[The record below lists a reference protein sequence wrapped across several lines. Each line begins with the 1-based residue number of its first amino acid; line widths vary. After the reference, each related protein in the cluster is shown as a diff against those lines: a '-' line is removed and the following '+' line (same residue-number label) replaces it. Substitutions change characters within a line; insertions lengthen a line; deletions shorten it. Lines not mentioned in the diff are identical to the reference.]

1 MSESENNK
9 KKKAKAAKKSGR
21 GILTGNSSLVLT
33 VLAILTLLFILVS
46 VMMFVLNANQSRYN
60 QVHSGFIAEQEL
72 ISQQIATNA
81 LEAAAGQKDAFANL
95 KELRSRYD
103 DILIAL
109 KTGDSSSDA
118 PALPSS
124 EELNA
129 AETKWNRY
137 RENVTTIIDGKE
149 QIAKVSEY
157 VDSINEALPQLL
169 SFSDEVANALVKAN
183 GDRQSVY
190 VASRQLLL
198 AQRIQNNLNR
208 ILSGDEAAAT
218 AADQFGR
225 DAAFFG
231 RVLEGMV
238 VGYPELGIKE
248 IKVPAAREKLD
259 EAEYLFV
266 DVSENVS
273 LILDA
278 SSQLF
283 DIRDATSNIQEQSA
297 GVLAANV
304 KLREKI
310 SAQGNERSDVFTIA
324 GFAFL
329 IVAVLLMALIGFV
342 LQRQA
347 ARRAELADDQNRKNQ
362 QAILRLLDEMT
373 HLAEGDLTAYATV
386 TEDITGAIAD
396 SMNYS
401 IDALRSL
408 VETINQTVVEVSSS
422 SEQTQAITKRLQKSS
437 TQQTQEITEV
447 TTKVNEMS
455 KTMQEMAQRATES
468 SEVALK
474 SVDIASKG
482 AITVQKNI
490 EGMDSVRD
498 TIQETSKRIKR
509 LGESSQ
515 QIGEIVALITDIA
528 DQTNILALNAA
539 IQASSAGEAG
549 RGFAVVA
556 DEVQRLAERAGNAT
570 KQIAALVKTIQADT
584 NEAVASMED
593 STAGVVNGAK
603 LAEDAGVSL
612 VEVESVSQQL
622 ADLIQD
628 ISQEAS
634 GQSDSA
640 KNISQSMNVIQS
652 ITIETSKST
661 DATAKSVGQLSELAN
676 DLRKSVAGF
685 KLPDS
690 SEIDT
695 IMLK

>member
-1 MSESENNK
+1 MATNILK
-9 KKKAKAAKKSGR
+9 KIKLFNWLNRVKIPGGSGVALL
-21 GILTGNSSLVLT
+21 GLSALMVLLVLG
-33 VLAILTLLFILVS
+33 S
-46 VMMFVLNANQSRYN
+46 VVMFVLNANQSQYG
-60 QVHSGFIAEQEL
+60 QVYAELVAEQEL
-72 ISQQIATNA
+72 VSQQIATTA
-81 LEAAAGQKDAFANL
+81 LKAAAGDQNAFEEL
-95 KELRSRYD
+95 RVLRSRFD
-103 DILIAL
+103 DALLSLKQGDQATATPAIA
-109 KTGDSSSDA
+109 KTLLLENVES
-118 PALPSS
+118 
-124 EELNA
+124 
-129 AETKWNRY
+129 KWNKFRA
-137 RENVTTIIDGKE
+137 NVTTIIDGKE
-149 QIAKVSEY
+149 QIANVSGY
-157 VDSINEALPQLL
+157 VQKINEILPQLL
-169 SFSDEVANALVKAN
+169 SYSDEVANALVKSESKH
-183 GDRQSVY
+183 QTVY

-208 ILSGDEAAAT
+208 ILSGDEEAAT

-231 RVLEGMV
+231 RVLEGMLA
-238 VGYPELGIKE
+238 GYEALQIE
-248 IKVPAAREKLD
+248 KVTDP
-259 EAEYLFV
+259 EAESKLQEAEFLFV
-266 DVSENVS
+266 DISENVS

-283 DIRDATSNIQEQSA
+283 DIRDATYNIQSQNQS
-297 GVLAANV
+297 VLNASSE
-304 KLREKI
+304 LGREI
-310 SAQGNERSDVFTIA
+310 RSRNDERSQLYTIA
-324 GFAFL
+324 GFAL
-329 IVAVLLMALIGFV
+329 LGIAVLLMAMMGYV
-342 LQRQA
+342 LQKQA
-347 ARRAELADDQNRKNQ
+347 ARRAERADDQNRKNQ

-422 SEQTQAITKRLQKSS
+422 SEQTQVITNRLQKSS
-437 TQQTQEITEV
+437 TQQTEEITDV
-447 TTKVNEMS
+447 TTKINQMS
-455 KTMQEMAQRATES
+455 KTMQEMARRAGES
-468 SEVALK
+468 SEVALR
-474 SVDIASKG
+474 SVDIANKG

-498 TIQETSKRIKR
+498 AIQETSKRIKR

-593 STAGVVNGAK
+593 STAGVVSGAK

-612 VEVESVSQQL
+612 VEVETVSQQL
-622 ADLIQD
+622 AELIQD
-628 ISQEAS
+628 ISKEAS
-634 GQSDSA
+634 GQSSSA
-640 KNISQSMNVIQS
+640 NDISQSMNVIQS
-652 ITIETSKST
+652 ITVETARST

-676 DLRKSVAGF
+676 ELRKSVAGF
-685 KLPDS
+685 KLPETGD
-690 SEIDT
+690 IDT
-695 IMLK
+695 LILK

>member
-1 MSESENNK
+1 MAVNADFLKNLG
-9 KKKAKAAKKSGR
+9 GR
-21 GILTGNSSLVLT
+21 FKGGANLILISLAVLM
-33 VLAILTLLFILVS
+33 LLFIGVS
-46 VMMFVLNANQSRYN
+46 VFMFIYNATLSQ
-60 QVHSGFIAEQEL
+60 HSSEYRGYVAEQEL

-81 LEAAAGQKDAFANL
+81 LEAAAGKQEAFSRL
-95 KELRSRYD
+95 LELRERFD
-103 DILIAL
+103 
-109 KTGDSSSDA
+109 KTLQFLQQGNNDTGL
-118 PALPSS
+118 PALGASD
-124 EELNA
+124 ELA
-129 AETKWNRY
+129 AVEQAWQQY
-137 RENVTTIIDGKE
+137 RRDVTTIIDGKE
-149 QIAKVSEY
+149 QIAQVAGY
-157 VDSINEALPQLL
+157 VDEINEILPQLL
-169 SFSDEVANALVKAN
+169 SFSDEVANEIVKAK
-183 GDRQSVY
+183 GDHQSIY
-190 VASRQLLL
+190 IASRQLLL

-231 RVLEGMV
+231 RVLEGML
-238 VGYPELGIKE
+238 VGYEALGIKE
-248 IKVPAAREKLD
+248 ITVPAALDKLE
-259 EAEYLFV
+259 EAEFLFE

-273 LILDA
+273 SILDA

-283 DIRDATSNIQEQSA
+283 DIRDATAGIQERSPA
-297 GVLAANV
+297 LLAAGTN
-304 KLREKI
+304 LREKI
-310 SAQGNERSDVFTIA
+310 ALEGGEVSQRYFIA
-324 GFAFL
+324 GFGFL
-329 IVAVLLMALIGFV
+329 VIAIVIMGFIGFV

-347 ARRAELADDQNRKNQ
+347 ARRAEQADEQNRKNQ

-422 SEQTQAITKRLQKSS
+422 SEQTQAITHRLQESS
-437 TQQTQEITEV
+437 AKQAQEITNA
-447 TTKVNEMS
+447 TTQINQMSQTMEEMS
-455 KTMQEMAQRATES
+455 QRATES
-468 SEVALK
+468 AEVALK
-474 SVDIASKG
+474 SVTIANEG
-482 AITVQKNI
+482 AEMVRKNI
-490 EGMDSVRD
+490 EGMDMVRD

-570 KQIAALVKTIQADT
+570 KQISALVKTIQADT
-584 NEAVASMED
+584 NEAVTSMEE

-612 VEVESVSQQL
+612 VEVENVSKQL
-622 ADLIQD
+622 ADLID
-628 ISQEAS
+628 GISSEAS
-634 GQSDSA
+634 GQAVSA
-640 KNISQSMNVIQS
+640 RNISQSMNVIQA
-652 ITIETSKST
+652 ITMETSEST
-661 DATAKSVGQLSELAN
+661 NETAKSVSQLTELAN
-676 DLRKSVAGF
+676 ELRKSVAGF

-690 SEIDT
+690 EEVDT

>member
-1 MSESENNK
+1 M
-9 KKKAKAAKKSGR
+9 R
-21 GILTGNSSLVLT
+21 
-33 VLAILTLLFILVS
+33 
-46 VMMFVLNANQSRYN
+46 
-60 QVHSGFIAEQEL
+60 
-72 ISQQIATNA
+72 
-81 LEAAAGQKDAFANL
+81 
-95 KELRSRYD
+95 
-103 DILIAL
+103 
-109 KTGDSSSDA
+109 
-118 PALPSS
+118 LP
-124 EELNA
+124 
-129 AETKWNRY
+129 
-137 RENVTTIIDGKE
+137 
-149 QIAKVSEY
+149 
-157 VDSINEALPQLL
+157 LP
-169 SFSDEVANALVKAN
+169 
-183 GDRQSVY
+183 
-190 VASRQLLL
+190 
-198 AQRIQNNLNR
+198 
-208 ILSGDEAAAT
+208 

-231 RVLEGMV
+231 RVLEGML
-238 VGYPELGIKE
+238 VGYEALDIKE
-248 IKVPAAREKLD
+248 ITIPEALNKLE
-259 EAEYLFV
+259 EAEFLFE

-273 LILDA
+273 SILDA

-283 DIRDATSNIQEQSA
+283 DIRDATSGIQDQSSKL
-297 GVLAANV
+297 LAAGTA
-304 KLREKI
+304 LREKI
-310 SAQGNERSDVFTIA
+310 SAEGGSVSRNYFFA
-324 GFAFL
+324 GFILLAA
-329 IVAVLLMALIGFV
+329 AVIIMGFIGFT

-347 ARRAELADDQNRKNQ
+347 ARRAEQADDQNRKNQ

-422 SEQTQAITKRLQKSS
+422 SEQTQAITKRLQDSS
-437 TQQTQEITEV
+437 EKQAQEITTA
-447 TTKVNEMS
+447 TTQINQMS
-455 KTMQEMAQRATES
+455 QTMEEMAQRAGES

-474 SVDIASKG
+474 SVDIANQG
-482 AITVQKNI
+482 AITVRKNI

-570 KQIAALVKTIQADT
+570 KQISALVKTIQADT
-584 NEAVASMED
+584 NEAVASMEE

-612 VEVESVSQQL
+612 VEVETVSQQL
-622 ADLIQD
+622 ADLIQG
-628 ISQEAS
+628 ISGEAS
-634 GQSDSA
+634 GQAVSA
-640 KNISQSMNVIQS
+640 RNISQSMNVIQA
-652 ITIETSKST
+652 ITMETSEST
-661 DATAKSVGQLSELAN
+661 NETAKSVGQLTELAN
-676 DLRKSVAGF
+676 ELRKSVAGF

-690 SEIDT
+690 EEVDT
-695 IMLK
+695 VMLS

>member
-1 MSESENNK
+1 MALNSGSLKNLGNRLFK
-9 KKKAKAAKKSGR
+9 GGSNIILMGLAALMVVF
-21 GILTGNSSLVLT
+21 I
-33 VLAILTLLFILVS
+33 AISIV
-46 VMMFVLNANQSRYN
+46 MFVLNANKSQSSSEYL
-60 QVHSGFIAEQEL
+60 GYIAEQEL
-72 ISQQIATNA
+72 ISQQIATKA
-81 LEAAAGQKDAFANL
+81 LEAAAGKQEAFAQLQQLRGRFDETLAYLEEGNSETGL
-95 KELRSRYD
+95 AEL
-103 DILIAL
+103 
-109 KTGDSSSDA
+109 
-118 PALPSS
+118 PES
-124 EELNA
+124 EELQNL
-129 AETKWNRY
+129 KSSWQQY
-137 RENVTTIIDGKE
+137 RRDVTTIIDGSE
-149 QIAKVSEY
+149 QISLVAGY
-157 VDSINEALPQLL
+157 VEEINEILPQLL
-169 SFSDEVANALVKAN
+169 SFSDEVANEIVKAQ
-183 GDRQSVY
+183 GDQQSVY
-190 VASRQLLL
+190 IASRQLLL

-231 RVLEGMV
+231 RVLEGML
-238 VGYPELGIKE
+238 VGYEALDIKE
-248 IKVPAAREKLD
+248 ITIPAALDKLE
-259 EAEYLFV
+259 EAEFLFE

-273 LILDA
+273 SILDA

-283 DIRDATSNIQEQSA
+283 DIRDATSGIQDQSSKI
-297 GVLAANV
+297 LAADTA
-304 KLREKI
+304 LHEKI
-310 SAQGNERSDVFTIA
+310 SAEGGSASQNYFFA
-324 GFAFL
+324 GFFFL
-329 IVAVLLMALIGFV
+329 MVAVSMMGVIGFV

-347 ARRAELADDQNRKNQ
+347 ARRAEQADDQNRQNQ

-422 SEQTQAITKRLQKSS
+422 SEQTQAITKRLLDSS
-437 TQQTQEITEV
+437 AKQAQEITTA
-447 TTKVNEMS
+447 TTQINQMS
-455 KTMQEMAQRATES
+455 QTMEEMAQRAGES

-474 SVDIASKG
+474 SVDIANQG
-482 AITVQKNI
+482 AITVRKNI

-570 KQIAALVKTIQADT
+570 KQISALVKTIQADT
-584 NEAVASMED
+584 NEAVASMEE

-612 VEVESVSQQL
+612 VEVETVSQQL
-622 ADLIQD
+622 ADLIQG
-628 ISQEAS
+628 ISGEAS
-634 GQSDSA
+634 GQAVSA
-640 KNISQSMNVIQS
+640 RNISQSMNVIQA
-652 ITIETSKST
+652 ITMETSEST
-661 DATAKSVGQLSELAN
+661 SETAKSVGQLTELAN
-676 DLRKSVAGF
+676 ELRKSVAGF
-685 KLPDS
+685 KLPDA
-690 SEIDT
+690 EEVDT
-695 IMLK
+695 VMLK

>member
-1 MSESENNK
+1 MALNAGSLKN
-9 KKKAKAAKKSGR
+9 
-21 GILTGNSSLVLT
+21 LGNRFKGGNFTLGVLSIVMLVLII
-33 VLAILTLLFILVS
+33 ASIAA
-46 VMMFVLNANQSRYN
+46 FVANATKSQSSAEYL
-60 QVHSGFIAEQEL
+60 GYIAEQEL
-72 ISQQIATNA
+72 ISQQIATKA
-81 LEAAAGQKDAFANL
+81 LEAAAGNQEAFGQLQQLRGRFDETLSYLQEGNSETGL
-95 KELRSRYD
+95 SEL
-103 DILIAL
+103 
-109 KTGDSSSDA
+109 
-118 PALPSS
+118 PAS
-124 EELNA
+124 EELKA
-129 AETKWNRY
+129 VSDAWAQY
-137 RENVTTIIDGKE
+137 RRDVTTIIDGSE
-149 QIAKVSEY
+149 QIAQVAGY
-157 VDSINEALPQLL
+157 VEEINEILPQLL
-169 SFSDEVANALVKAN
+169 SFSDEVANEIVKAK
-183 GDRQSVY
+183 GDQQSVY
-190 VASRQLLL
+190 IASRQLLL

-231 RVLEGMV
+231 RVLEGML
-238 VGYPELGIKE
+238 VGYEALDIKE
-248 IKVPAAREKLD
+248 ITIPEALNKLE
-259 EAEYLFV
+259 EAEFLFE

-273 LILDA
+273 SILDA

-283 DIRDATSNIQEQSA
+283 DIRDATAGIQDQSSTL
-297 GVLAANV
+297 LAAGTA
-304 KLREKI
+304 LREKI
-310 SAQGNERSDVFTIA
+310 SQEGGSVSRNFFIA
-324 GFAFL
+324 GFILLGA
-329 IVAVLLMALIGFV
+329 AVIIMGFIGYT

-347 ARRAELADDQNRKNQ
+347 ARRAEQADDQNRKNQ

-422 SEQTQAITKRLQKSS
+422 SEQTQAITKRLQDSS
-437 TQQTQEITEV
+437 EKQAQEITTA
-447 TTKVNEMS
+447 TTQINQMS
-455 KTMQEMAQRATES
+455 QTMEEMAQRAGES

-474 SVDIASKG
+474 SVDIANQG
-482 AITVQKNI
+482 AITVRKNI

-570 KQIAALVKTIQADT
+570 KQISALVKTIQADT
-584 NEAVASMED
+584 NEAVASMEE

-612 VEVESVSQQL
+612 VEVETVSQQL
-622 ADLIQD
+622 ADLIQG
-628 ISQEAS
+628 ISGEAS
-634 GQSDSA
+634 GQAVSA
-640 KNISQSMNVIQS
+640 RNISQSMNVIQA
-652 ITIETSKST
+652 ITMETSEST
-661 DATAKSVGQLSELAN
+661 NETAKSVGQLTELAN
-676 DLRKSVAGF
+676 ELRKSVAGF

-690 SEIDT
+690 DEVDT
-695 IMLK
+695 VMLN